1 MWNLMRIEL
10 KKMKLGW
17 YARGAIIANLILLG
31 FLWMVSYVEKIE
43 GEETMQTIDESF
55 LIIGT
60 LVRGVFI
67 IFGAVLIARLV
78 ISEFKNKT
86 ILVLF
91 TYPVNRKKLLA
102 SKLMIAFGLTFIT
115 ILISNVFVAFAF
127 FFLNSIYHMI
137 PGEVTSDIV
146 SQQAVK
152 MAVFAFGAAGTSLV
166 PIYFGM
172 RKYSVPATIISAV
185 IIVMAMSSTTSE
197 FSLSSIV
204 YIPLSLAAAGL
215 VFAYLA
221 VRKVDKTDVL

>member
-204 YIPLSLAAAGL
+204 YIPLSLAAVGL
-215 VFAYLA
+215 VFSYLA

>member
-127 FFLNSIYHMI
+127 FSLNSIYHMI

-204 YIPLSLAAAGL
+204 YIPLSLSAVGL
-215 VFAYLA
+215 VFSYLA
-221 VRKVDKTDVL
+221 VRKIDKTDVL

>member
-137 PGEVTSDIV
+137 PGEVTSDMV

>member
-204 YIPLSLAAAGL
+204 YIPLSLSAVGL
-215 VFAYLA
+215 VFSYLA
-221 VRKVDKTDVL
+221 VRKIDKTDVL

>member
-137 PGEVTSDIV
+137 PGEVTSDII

-166 PIYFGM
+166 PIFFGM
-172 RKYSVPATIISAV
+172 RKYSVPATIISSV
-185 IIVMAMSSTTSE
+185 IIVMAISSTTSE

-204 YIPLSLAAAGL
+204 YIPLSLAAVGL
-215 VFAYLA
+215 VFSYLA

>member
-1 MWNLMRIEL
+1 MRNLMRIEL

-137 PGEVTSDIV
+137 PGEVTSDII

-166 PIYFGM
+166 PIFFGM
-172 RKYSVPATIISAV
+172 RKYSVPATIISSV
-185 IIVMAMSSTTSE
+185 IIVMAISSTTSE

-204 YIPLSLAAAGL
+204 YIPLSLAAVGL
-215 VFAYLA
+215 VFSYLA

>member
-137 PGEVTSDIV
+137 PGEVTSDII

-166 PIYFGM
+166 PIFFGM
-172 RKYSVPATIISAV
+172 RKYSVPATIISSV

-204 YIPLSLAAAGL
+204 YIPLSLAVVGL
-215 VFAYLA
+215 VFSYLA

>member
-115 ILISNVFVAFAF
+115 ILISNVFVTFAF

-137 PGEVTSDIV
+137 PGEVTSDII

-166 PIYFGM
+166 PIFFGM
-172 RKYSVPATIISAV
+172 RKYSVPATIISSV
-185 IIVMAMSSTTSE
+185 IIVMAISSTTSK

-204 YIPLSLAAAGL
+204 YIPLSLAAVGL
-215 VFAYLA
+215 VFSYLA

>member
-1 MWNLMRIEL
+1 MWNLMRIEV

-31 FLWMVSYVEKIE
+31 FLWMVCHLEKME

-60 LVRGVFI
+60 FVRGVFI

-102 SKLMIAFGLTFIT
+102 AKLMIAFGLTFIT
-115 ILISNVFVAFAF
+115 ILISNAFVAFAF
-127 FFLNSIYHMI
+127 FFLNSIYHVI
-137 PGEVTSDIV
+137 PGEVTSDMV

-166 PIYFGM
+166 PIFFGM
-172 RKYSVPATIISAV
+172 RKYSVPATIISSV

-204 YIPLSLAAAGL
+204 YIPLSLAAAGF

>member
-31 FLWMVSYVEKIE
+31 FLWMVCYVEKME

-60 LVRGVFI
+60 FVRGVFI

-102 SKLMIAFGLTFIT
+102 AKLMIAFGLTFIT
-115 ILISNVFVAFAF
+115 ILISNAFVAFAF
-127 FFLNSIYHMI
+127 FFLNSIYHVI
-137 PGEVTSDIV
+137 PGEVTSDMV

-166 PIYFGM
+166 PIFFGM
-172 RKYSVPATIISAV
+172 RKYSVPATIISSV

-204 YIPLSLAAAGL
+204 YIPLSLAAAGF

>member
-102 SKLMIAFGLTFIT
+102 AKLMIAFGLTFIT
-115 ILISNVFVAFAF
+115 ILISNAFVAFAF
-127 FFLNSIYHMI
+127 FFLNSIYHVI
-137 PGEVTSDIV
+137 PGEVTSDMV

-166 PIYFGM
+166 PIFFGM
-172 RKYSVPATIISAV
+172 RKYSVPATIISSV

-215 VFAYLA
+215 VFACLA

>member
-31 FLWMVSYVEKIE
+31 FLWMVCYVEKME

-60 LVRGVFI
+60 FVRGVFI

-102 SKLMIAFGLTFIT
+102 AKLMIAFGLTFIT
-115 ILISNVFVAFAF
+115 ILISNAFVAFAF
-127 FFLNSIYHMI
+127 FYLNSIYHVI
-137 PGEVTSDIV
+137 PGEVTSDMV

-166 PIYFGM
+166 PIFFGM
-172 RKYSVPATIISAV
+172 RKYSVPATIISSV

-215 VFAYLA
+215 VFSYLA

>member
-10 KKMKLGW
+10 RKMKLGW

-137 PGEVTSDIV
+137 PGEVTSDMV

>member
-137 PGEVTSDIV
+137 PGEVTSDII

-166 PIYFGM
+166 PIFFGM
-172 RKYSVPATIISAV
+172 RKYSVPATIISSV

-204 YIPLSLAAAGL
+204 YIPLSLAAVGL
-215 VFAYLA
+215 VFSYLA

>member
-166 PIYFGM
+166 PIFFGM

-204 YIPLSLAAAGL
+204 YIPLSLAAVGL
-215 VFAYLA
+215 VFSYLA

>member
-127 FFLNSIYHMI
+127 FFLNSIYHVI
-137 PGEVTSDIV
+137 PGEVTSDMV

-166 PIYFGM
+166 PIFFGM
-172 RKYSVPATIISAV
+172 RKYSVPATIISSV

>member
-60 LVRGVFI
+60 LVRGIFI

>member
-31 FLWMVSYVEKIE
+31 FLWMVCYVEKME

-102 SKLMIAFGLTFIT
+102 AKLMIAFGLTFIT
-115 ILISNVFVAFAF
+115 ILISNAFVAFAF
-127 FFLNSIYHMI
+127 FYLNSIYHVI
-137 PGEVTSDIV
+137 PGEVTSDMV

-166 PIYFGM
+166 PIFFGM
-172 RKYSVPATIISAV
+172 RKYSVPATIISSV

-204 YIPLSLAAAGL
+204 YIPLSLAAVGL
-215 VFAYLA
+215 VFSYLA

>member
-67 IFGAVLIARLV
+67 IFGSVLIARLV

-166 PIYFGM
+166 PIFFGM
-172 RKYSVPATIISAV
+172 RKYSVPATIISSV

-204 YIPLSLAAAGL
+204 YIPLSLAAVGL
-215 VFAYLA
+215 VFSYLA